1 MRTVPLANPGPAA
14 TLRRVKIAVIGSGIS
29 GLGAAHALAA
39 IHDVTVFER
48 DDRAGGHA
56 HTVMVPQAGGGTR
69 ALDTG
74 FLVHN
79 RRNYPLLTRLF
90 EELGVA
96 TQESEMSFSMTCR
109 RCGISYAG
117 RDLRAQRHHL
127 RDPRMRRL
135 GAEIVRFAATSRRWR
150 DGRHRTRTLAQL
162 AADEGYSDEF
172 RDHFLVPFT
181 AAIWSMPPG
190 DALTY
195 PADDALVFFA
205 NHNLLGVRR
214 HTWRTVVGG
223 SRTYVDAITD
233 RLGDRVRLGTPVS
246 GVRREEG
253 GVWVD
258 LPGGGRERFDV
269 VVLATHTDQALALL
283 AAPTARE
290 AELLGA
296 IAYTPN
302 HAVLHTDTALL
313 PPERSAWASWNYLID
328 DCSDPHQAPTV
339 TYLLNRLQQIPGP
352 VQYAVTLNRT
362 DVAPHHV
369 IAEMDYA
376 HPRYTFRALRA
387 QARLGEINGRDRVWF
402 AGAYQRHGF
411 HEDGLRSGIAVARA
425 LGATW

>member
-1 MRTVPLANPGPAA
+1 MSPAKAGPTA

-29 GLGAAHALAA
+29 GLGAAHALGTV
-39 IHDVTVFER
+39 HDVTVFER

-56 HTVMVPQAGGGTR
+56 HTHMVPRPGGGEL

-90 EELGVA
+90 DELGVA
-96 TQESEMSFSMTCR
+96 TQESEMSFSVTCR

-117 RDLRAQRHHL
+117 RDLWAQRHHL

-135 GAEIVRFAATSRRWR
+135 ATQIVRFAAVSPRWR

-162 AADEGYSDEF
+162 AADEGFSDDF

-190 DALTY
+190 DAMAF
-195 PADDALVFFA
+195 PADDALGFFA
-205 NHNLLGVRR
+205 NHNLLGIRR
-214 HTWRTVVGG
+214 NTWRTVVGG
-223 SRTYVDAITD
+223 SRRYVDAITD
-233 RLGDRVRLGTPVS
+233 RLGDRVRLGTPVAR
-246 GVRREEG
+246 VRRYKHH
-253 GVWVD
+253 VAVD
-258 LPGGGRERFDV
+258 LTGGGRERFDA
-269 VVLATHTDQALALL
+269 VVLATHSDQALTLL

-290 AELLGA
+290 AELLGD

-302 HAVLHTDTALL
+302 HAILHTDTALL
-313 PPERSAWASWNYLID
+313 PPDPRAWASWNYLID
-328 DCSDPHQAPTV
+328 DCTDPTSPPAV
-339 TYLLNRLQQIPGP
+339 TYLLNRLQRIPGP
-352 VQYAVTLNRT
+352 VQYAVTLNRM
-362 DVAPHHV
+362 DVARDRV

-387 QARLGEINGRDRVWF
+387 QSHMSEINGRDRVWF
-402 AGAYQRHGF
+402 AGAYHRHGF

-425 LGATW
+425 LGAAW

>member
-1 MRTVPLANPGPAA
+1 M
-14 TLRRVKIAVIGSGIS
+14 KIAVIGSGIS
-29 GLGAAHALAA
+29 GLGAAHALAPV
-39 IHDVTVFER
+39 HEVTVFER

-56 HTVMVPQAGGGTR
+56 HTVMVPQSGGGTR
-69 ALDTG
+69 ALDMG

-90 EELGVA
+90 DELGVT
-96 TQESEMSFSMTCR
+96 TQESEMSFSVTCR

-117 RDLRAQRHHL
+117 RDLWAQRHLL

-135 GAEIVRFAATSRRWR
+135 AAQIVRFAAVSRHWR

-162 AADEGYSDEF
+162 ATDEGFSDDF

-181 AAIWSMPPG
+181 AAIWSMAPG
-190 DALTY
+190 DAFGF
-195 PADDALVFFA
+195 PADDALAFFA

-233 RLGDRVRLGTPVS
+233 RLGDRLRLETPVT
-246 GVRREEG
+246 GVRRLKTG
-253 GVWVD
+253 ISVG
-258 LPGGGRERFDV
+258 LPGGSRERFDA
-269 VVLATHTDQALALL
+269 VVLATHSDQALALL
-283 AAPTARE
+283 SAPTARE
-290 AELLGA
+290 TELLGD

-313 PPERSAWASWNYLID
+313 PPDHRTWASWNYLID
-328 DCSDPHQAPTV
+328 DCTDPHRPPTV

-362 DVAPHHV
+362 DVDPGRV

-387 QARLGEINGRDRVWF
+387 QSHLAEINGHDRIWF

-425 LGATW
+425 LGASW